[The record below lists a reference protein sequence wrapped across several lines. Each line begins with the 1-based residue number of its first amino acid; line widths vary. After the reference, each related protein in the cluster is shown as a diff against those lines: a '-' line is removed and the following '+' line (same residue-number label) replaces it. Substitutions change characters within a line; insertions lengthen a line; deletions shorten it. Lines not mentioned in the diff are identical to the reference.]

1 MPTTN
6 TPATTA
12 QPTGATPITATAASS
27 SHNKKVDL
35 QAAYQALTVA
45 LQGQYQPGDLFAL
58 RSGNYTRDELI
69 AEFQKFIAVAEATKG
84 AHNLWRTAVQDE
96 RAFEVQVRPL
106 RQGVRSIVV
115 ARFGSDG
122 TQLMRFGF
130 TQGKQGKKTATTKAA
145 AVDKTKAT
153 RVARATKG
161 KKQRKAIKGTVPATS
176 APAPAPA
183 IASPIHPTTGGSSGS
198 PG

>member
-1 MPTTN
+1 MLDSSMV
-6 TPATTA
+6 
-12 QPTGATPITATAASS
+12 AAA
-27 SHNKKVDL
+27 V
-35 QAAYQALTVA
+35 
-45 LQGQYQPGDLFAL
+45 AL

-84 AHNLWRTAVQDE
+84 AHNVWRTAVQDE

-115 ARFGSDG
+115 ARFGADG
-122 TQLMRFGF
+122 TQLMQFGF
-130 TQGKQGKKTATTKAA
+130 TQGKQGKKTVTTKAT
-145 AVDKTKAT
+145 AVAKTNAT

-176 APAPAPA
+176 AAAPAPA
-183 IASPIHPTTGGSSGS
+183 VASPAHPTTGGTSGS
-198 PG
+198 AA